1 MPASRVATTE
11 RPTHPRYASTYDSS
25 PATMTGPI
33 PDGQKMF
40 LTTRDVATRWSISER
55 QVREMAQAGE
65 IPAMKLG
72 KLWRFPAD
80 RLERFE
86 RAAVAA

>member
-1 MPASRVATTE
+1 
-11 RPTHPRYASTYDSS
+11 
-25 PATMTGPI
+25 MTGPI
-33 PDGQKMF
+33 PDGQKMLF
-40 LTTRDVATRWSISER
+40 LTTRDVAARWSISER

-72 KLWRFPAD
+72 KLWRFPLD

-86 RAAVAA
+86 RAAVAAELVKMSV